1 LLCDLRTVT
10 CEPVLIR
17 ESLQSG
23 RLSQSNRTIITGM
36 SISPTSHVRTA
47 CCQGWGNIIPPH
59 TPIDITKIA
68 RITIFMA
75 GQLQLK
81 RQTASTASIL
91 WNDSKAFERER
102 LVHPRNMQGITWIVL
117 SGC

>member
-1 LLCDLRTVT
+1 
-10 CEPVLIR
+10 
-17 ESLQSG
+17 
-23 RLSQSNRTIITGM
+23 
-36 SISPTSHVRTA
+36 
-47 CCQGWGNIIPPH
+47 
-59 TPIDITKIA
+59 
-68 RITIFMA
+68 MA